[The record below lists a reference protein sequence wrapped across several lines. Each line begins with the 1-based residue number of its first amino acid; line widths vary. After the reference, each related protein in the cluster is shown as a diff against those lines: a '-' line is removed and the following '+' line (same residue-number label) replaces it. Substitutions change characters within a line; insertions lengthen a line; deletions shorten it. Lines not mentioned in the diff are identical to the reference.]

1 MSSNFYFVYYIIGP
15 NKNALAVLPSVFICK
30 YIVFVYLTSMFV
42 CLRIGDG
49 VLVSS
54 ERKWERNRRLLT
66 PGFHFDILKPYVHKY
81 NEVADILL
89 VSKF

>member
-1 MSSNFYFVYYIIGP
+1 MNIKVAAFTVSGKSIY
-15 NKNALAVLPSVFICK
+15 
-30 YIVFVYLTSMFV
+30 MFV

-66 PGFHFDILKPYVHKY
+66 PGFHFDILKPYVRKY